1 VYKTHIFLEVR
12 ILLQPPVPPAFKTF
26 CGCAASGSEGA
37 SCPICRGEWGLPGAD
52 SPVPQLNLQA
62 VRKACLLIRS
72 LGCSIVREAAYERN
86 LNTPP
91 MPKGPDGKP
100 AIALSCLSVRL
111 GTEGGLD
118 ILFHRRRKRI
128 RIAEVRLEE
137 DAGRLTHSARGSSGQ
152 SETRIDYSSAGM
164 PSLRIRTG
172 ADFELGEEAE
182 IFLGELRRQIQYL
195 GIIPGSAL
203 GPPGKPLPLENM
215 IRCNAYVAM
224 VPYPET
230 PEHFVKLRNLNSI
243 NFVGKAVNAE
253 ISRQE
258 EILLGGGTV
267 PAESRLWNETK
278 NASES
283 FQMRNGE
290 ERPRFRREDLPPFV
304 PGTDILEDSGSLL
317 TGSFFVELPEARRN
331 RMMAEYGLTQ
341 HQAEFVCDEKSRAD
355 YFEKTVALGAPGREA
370 ARWMSS
376 YIIKE
381 CKRLGLSMADS
392 PLSPERFTAILAMLR
407 DRRIHGSI
415 AKQAIRAALEEDRD
429 PEGII
434 RERGWEQVTD
444 RDTIKASVEAVI
456 QANPQEVR
464 RIREGD
470 ARPIQFLTGLIMKE
484 TGGLAEPTLV
494 KDILR
499 EELSVSLVY
508 VLSLGGAISG
518 RVGEDGAV
526 ETGDEQVLRELLAPP
541 TAENA
546 AADDFADASRVR
558 FESIQVG
565 RILSEEISPSDWA
578 VLVETIAEKL
588 NSGTANGIV
597 IAHGTDT
604 LPYTAPLIYW
614 LFADAAAP
622 IVFAA
627 SSTPPGASSE
637 ARRTMK
643 KAVSLALGKDKGVY
657 VVHGGRVLSPL
668 NLKFEHIG
676 VDGFRNWNMKSPVFS
691 GAPLLVGPLEADRY
705 VLAQLLETA
714 VNAMCV
720 IRIYPGIRA
729 DYLAALMDRG
739 VKNFFLELYDTGTA
753 GFREGPYSLKRA
765 FALGK
770 RRGVRFYCS
779 SQQEGIVD
787 FSGYVTSHELWR
799 AGAVPMGACTTE
811 TAVARYL
818 AASIIADS
826 DEELARLMDS
836 SSPPGA

>member
-1 VYKTHIFLEVR
+1 
-12 ILLQPPVPPAFKTF
+12 
-26 CGCAASGSEGA
+26 
-37 SCPICRGEWGLPGAD
+37 
-52 SPVPQLNLQA
+52 
-62 VRKACLLIRS
+62 
-72 LGCSIVREAAYERN
+72 
-86 LNTPP
+86 
-91 MPKGPDGKP
+91 MPEGPDGKP
-100 AIALSCLSVRL
+100 AIALSCLSVKL
-111 GTEGGLD
+111 GTDGGLD

-137 DAGRLTHSARGSSGQ
+137 DAGRLTHSARGPSGQ

-164 PSLRIRTG
+164 PSLRIRTE
-172 ADFELGEEAE
+172 ADFEIGEEAE

-195 GIIPGSAL
+195 GIIPGSSGAQS
-203 GPPGKPLPLENM
+203 GKPVSLENM

-224 VPYPET
+224 APYPA
-230 PEHFVKLRNLNSI
+230 PPDYFVKLRNLNSI

-258 EILLGGGTV
+258 EIFLNGGTV
-267 PAESRLWNETK
+267 LAESRIWNETK
-278 NASES
+278 NASEP
-283 FQMRNGE
+283 FRMRTGE
-290 ERPRFRREDLPPFV
+290 ERPRFQREDLPPFI
-304 PGTDILEDSGSLL
+304 PGPEIQESAGSLL
-317 TGSFFVELPEARRN
+317 LGSFFVELPEARRD

-355 YFEKTVALGAPGREA
+355 YFEKTVSLGAASREA
-370 ARWMSS
+370 AQWMSS

-381 CKRLGLSMADS
+381 CKRLGLTMADS
-392 PLSPERFTAILAMLR
+392 PLSPERFAAILAILR
-407 DRRIHGSI
+407 DRRIHGGI
-415 AKQAIRAALEEDRD
+415 AKQAISAVLEEDRD
-429 PEGII
+429 PEALI
-434 RERGWEQVTD
+434 RERGWEQLTD
-444 RDTIKASVEAVI
+444 RDTIKATVAAVI
-456 QANPQEVR
+456 NANPQEVR

-526 ETGDEQVLRELLAPP
+526 ETGDEQALRELLAPSP
-541 TAENA
+541 TQGPGE
-546 AADDFADASRVR
+546 DDFADVSRVR

-578 VLVETIAEKL
+578 VLIEAIAEKL

-604 LPYTAPLIYW
+604 LSYTAPLIYW
-614 LFADAAAP
+614 LFADASAP

-637 ARRTMK
+637 AKRTMK
-643 KAVSLALGKDKGVY
+643 KAVSLALGKDRGVY

-705 VLAQLLETA
+705 VLSQLLETA
-714 VNAMCV
+714 VNSMCV

-739 VKNFFLELYDTGTA
+739 VRNFFLELYDTGTA

-765 FALGK
+765 FSLGK

-787 FSGYVTSHELWR
+787 FSGYSTSHELWR
-799 AGAVPMGACTTE
+799 VGAVPMGAHTTE

-826 DEELARLMDS
+826 DEELAQLMDYNAS
-836 SSPPGA
+836 SAIDT